1 MYLLEVALPLPLF
14 KNFHYLSSQYVIP
27 GARVVVPFG
36 SQKLVGI
43 VWNVEEAAAEKLD
56 PKIEYKEIDEVLD
69 PLPLYPQKFFPFL
82 EWVSKYYFSPLGIV
96 LKTALPSGVF
106 KIPERRIFLTSEGE
120 KALKKGVLPEAFT
133 ALLENKKCVSLKNFT
148 KKYKI
153 PTRKI
158 KEWVRLGLLDLKVV
172 IPQVRV
178 PVEVFYRLK
187 RPLKGDLKEKLE
199 PLFLESEEVPERTLK
214 ESISLKKLR
223 KLIEEGVLEKIEIPK
238 TRRIIIPTEVLKD
251 YELTSKQK
259 SVFNQLVLALKEGR
273 FKPFLLYGVTGSGK
287 SLIYLELIK
296 EALKEGKRVLFLLPE
311 IALTHFIEKVLY
323 QHFKERLALLHSA
336 LTPQQRLSEWMKVLD
351 GRADII
357 IGTRSSVFAPVEN
370 LGLIIVDEEHD
381 PSYKEE
387 NLPCKYHARDLA
399 LVKGKMEGALVLLG
413 SATPSIKSY
422 YFAKT
427 GKYHLLTLT
436 ERPFVNMP
444 EVKLVLYKKGGII
457 TKEVKK
463 EVEKTLHKGRS
474 VFVYLNRRG
483 YAPLVKCEECGFVWE
498 CPNCGISLTY
508 HKDEDAILCHYCSFS
523 LNVKILCPQCK
534 RGKWKFL
541 RFGTERIEEILK
553 SEFPGVEV
561 VRFDRDS
568 VSSEKRLSELFEKLY
583 TPFPKIIVGTQ
594 MGVHGHNFPQVN
606 LVVVLRAEEGLF
618 LPHYKASERTFQ
630 LLLQAEG
637 RAGRKDERGRVLIQT
652 SLPEH
657 YVITKALSQDYEGFF
672 YEELLQRKKYG
683 FPPFKKLAVI
693 RFEGVNEDKI
703 KEKAIKL
710 KEKMEE
716 IKLAKKFALEILG
729 PSPCP
734 LRKLR
739 GLYRW
744 QILIKGDTSK
754 EIHAVLEPFKEEKYT
769 GIKMEID
776 VDPEDLL

>member
-1 MYLLEVALPLPLF
+1 MYLLEVILPLPLF
-14 KNFHYLSSQYVIP
+14 KTFHYLSSHYVIP

-36 SQKLVGI
+36 AQKLVGI
-43 VWNVEEAAAEKLD
+43 VWSVEEATSEKLD

-82 EWVSKYYFSPLGIV
+82 EWVSKYYLSPLGIV

-106 KIPERRIFLTSEGE
+106 KIPERRIFLTSEG
-120 KALKKGVLPEAFT
+120 KRALKKGVLPEAFKVI
-133 ALLENKKCVSLKNFT
+133 LENKKGISLKNFT

-153 PTRKI
+153 HTRKI
-158 KEWVRLGLLDLKVV
+158 KEWVRLGLLDLRVV
-172 IPQVRV
+172 IPQVRI
-178 PVEVFYRLK
+178 PVEVFYRLRK
-187 RPLKGDLKEKLE
+187 LPKGELGEKLE
-199 PLFLESEEVPERTLK
+199 ALFYETEEVHERTLK
-214 ESISLKKLR
+214 EIFSLKKLR
-223 KLIEEGVLEKIEIPK
+223 KLIEEGILERIEIPK
-238 TRRIIIPTEVLKD
+238 TRRIIIPTEALRD
-251 YELTSKQK
+251 YELTPKQRR
-259 SVFNQLVLALKEGR
+259 VFNQLASSLREGG

-311 IALTHFIEKVLY
+311 IALTHFVEKVLY
-323 QHFKERLALLHSA
+323 QHFRERLALLHSA

-351 GRADII
+351 GRADIV
-357 IGTRSSVFAPVEN
+357 IGTRSAIFAPVEK

-381 PSYKEE
+381 SSYKEE

-399 LVKGKMEGALVLLG
+399 LVRGKMEGALVLLG

-436 ERPFVNMP
+436 ERPFVTMP
-444 EVKLVLYKKGGII
+444 EVKLTLYKRGNII
-457 TKEVKK
+457 SEEVKR
-463 EVEKTLHKGRS
+463 EIENTLEKGRS

-483 YAPLVKCEECGFVWE
+483 YAPLVKCEECGYVWE
-498 CPNCGISLTY
+498 CPNCGIPLTY
-508 HKDEDAILCHYCSFS
+508 HKDEEAILCHYCSFGV
-523 LNVKILCPQCK
+523 NVKILCPQCK

-553 SEFPGVEV
+553 GEFPGVEV

-568 VSSEKRLSELFEKLY
+568 VSSEKRLSELFEKIY
-583 TPFPKIIVGTQ
+583 APFPKIIVGTQ

-652 SLPEH
+652 ALPDH
-657 YVITKALSQDYEGFF
+657 YVISKALSQDYEGFF

-693 RFEGVNEDKI
+693 RFEGVNEEKI
-703 KEKAIKL
+703 KERAIKL
-710 KEKMEE
+710 KEKMEA
-716 IKLAKKFALEILG
+716 IKLAKKFSLEILG

-734 LRKLR
+734 MRKLR

-744 QILIKGDTSK
+744 QLLIKGDTSK
-754 EIHAVLEPFKEEKYT
+754 EIHALLEPFKEEKYT

-776 VDPEDLL
+776 VDPEELL